1 MQPCCTVRE
10 VTVCVTVHCDATR
23 EWGGNEL
30 TNYASPWVA
39 SLLSCPNRPHP
50 TAVPRTSLWTTRW
63 TTATCAPAVVV
74 WHDNYAT
81 TQGIF
86 LHAHLALGWL
96 GQSKKKKTGAPVFF
110 SRIDRS
116 AHHQTHEV
124 AECTKVP
131 WADSRLPDST
141 SSLPCARS
149 VIYSRY
155 LPTYISYSG
164 R

>member
-10 VTVCVTVHCDATR
+10 VTVCVTVHCDAAR

-30 TNYASPWVA
+30 TTLVPGWPRCSAAQTVHIRLQYLERHSGRLVGRRQPAHLL
-39 SLLSCPNRPHP
+39 LLSGTIITPRRRGFFC
-50 TAVPRTSLWTTRW
+50 TRTSPSVGL
-63 TTATCAPAVVV
+63 
-74 WHDNYAT
+74 DNP
-81 TQGIF
+81 
-86 LHAHLALGWL
+86 
-96 GQSKKKKTGAPVFF
+96 KKKTGAPVFF

-141 SSLPCARS
+141 SSLPRARS